1 MMWVGISISET
12 CLFFASVVAILYRLA
27 RMHSPYISW
36 TMLKRHVSEMEIPTH
51 IMFGASDFFVLD
63 RMAQNLEDDIM
74 EKVLSEIEK
83 VLEAQAPKSSNM
95 PLLPL
100 YYPN

>member
-1 MMWVGISISET
+1 
-12 CLFFASVVAILYRLA
+12 
-27 RMHSPYISW
+27 
-36 TMLKRHVSEMEIPTH
+36 
-51 IMFGASDFFVLD
+51 MFGASDFFVLD
-63 RMAQNLEDDIM
+63 RMAQNLDDDSM